1 MEEIMLSVIVPV
13 YNTKEYLPE
22 CLQSLDNQN
31 IENMEIIMINDGSTD
46 GSNDLLKEK
55 SRNDKRFKYI
65 EQENSGLSV
74 ARNTGLKYAKGKYV
88 LFLDSDDWI
97 YGKDNIKRMCQLADL
112 FDLEIITGNV
122 LSVYPNKEPE
132 FWNKRYNE
140 IFSSDDIISG
150 EKFFSNMIT
159 NHCYIPMVS
168 NYIYRNSF
176 LQINQFLFEP
186 GIIHEDELWTPQVL
200 VSASR
205 VMYSRMTHYCYR
217 RRENSITTGSSST
230 MRISSLEYIIEILLN
245 FYSEYISNKKQAN
258 KPFCQNIIRL
268 CLITLNLIRNSC
280 YPYTKLY
287 DITGDIIVLCKYS
300 NLPAKSY
307 LQILESMN
315 LCHNNNQD

>member
-122 LSVYPNKEPE
+122 LSVYPNNQSSGTKDTT
-132 FWNKRYNE
+132 RYFHQM
-140 IFSSDDIISG
+140 ILSV
-150 EKFFSNMIT
+150 EKS
-159 NHCYIPMVS
+159 
-168 NYIYRNSF
+168 SF
-176 LQINQFLFEP
+176 L
-186 GIIHEDELWTPQVL
+186 T
-200 VSASR
+200 
-205 VMYSRMTHYCYR
+205 
-217 RRENSITTGSSST
+217 
-230 MRISSLEYIIEILLN
+230 
-245 FYSEYISNKKQAN
+245 
-258 KPFCQNIIRL
+258 
-268 CLITLNLIRNSC
+268 
-280 YPYTKLY
+280 
-287 DITGDIIVLCKYS
+287 
-300 NLPAKSY
+300 
-307 LQILESMN
+307 
-315 LCHNNNQD
+315 